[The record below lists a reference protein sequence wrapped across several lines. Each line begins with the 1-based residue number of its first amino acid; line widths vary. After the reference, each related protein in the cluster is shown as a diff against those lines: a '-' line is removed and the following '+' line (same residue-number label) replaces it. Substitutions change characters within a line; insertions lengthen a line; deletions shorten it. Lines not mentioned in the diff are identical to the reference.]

1 MEAWKK
7 KPERTRISF
16 QLHNKNGDDEM
27 CAIKSIREANAATQ
41 SYIVISQ
48 LHHIQNAAIYFVIQ
62 ELLRLWV
69 RPQGIKLEKMWNL
82 HVQERPG
89 SEQMTQ
95 ITNTVA
101 AIRRLYFLSLNVNS
115 VPETQ
120 IQPCL
125 VFHTYLPVLSSSCR
139 AVLQVYLSRNIS
151 KEIPSPCHQHILFI
165 SAVITTLINNFYAT
179 FPSNTVSNY
188 ESQSLRTY
196 HHKQK
201 MGILNKTLCQKA
213 FTTLT

>member
-41 SYIVISQ
+41 TYIVISQ

-101 AIRRLYFLSLNVNS
+101 AIRWLYFLSLNVNS
-115 VPETQ
+115 VPEIQ

-125 VFHTYLPVLSSSCR
+125 IFHTYLPVLSSSCR

-151 KEIPSPCHQHILFI
+151 KEIPSPCHQH
-165 SAVITTLINNFYAT
+165 TLSWQSSQHWLIIFMQHFQAT
-179 FPSNTVSNY
+179 Q
-188 ESQSLRTY
+188 SQI
-196 HHKQK
+196 
-201 MGILNKTLCQKA
+201 MKA
-213 FTTLT
+213 NH